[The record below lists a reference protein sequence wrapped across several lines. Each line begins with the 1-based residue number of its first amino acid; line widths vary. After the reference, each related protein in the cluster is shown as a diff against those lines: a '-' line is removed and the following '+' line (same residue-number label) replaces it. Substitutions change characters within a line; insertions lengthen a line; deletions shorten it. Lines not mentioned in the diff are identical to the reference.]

1 MTHYFAL
8 VHKEMGSAY
17 GISFPDLPGCFSAA
31 DAQADIIP
39 NAMEA
44 IELFLDGAP
53 EAPHSRDLEALTADP
68 DVTSELAAGA
78 YLLAVPHIDNTQKTT
93 RVNITLNK
101 GLLDAIDAEATRRKM
116 TRSGLIA
123 QAAERELAVE
133 ARPARPGRP

>member
-8 VHKEMGSAY
+8 VHKDAESAY

-31 DAQADIIP
+31 DTQDAIIP

-44 IELFLDGAP
+44 IELYLDDVP

-68 DVTSELAAGA
+68 DITGELAAGA
-78 YLLAVPHIDNTQKTT
+78 YLIAVPHIANTNKTT

-101 GLLDAIDAEATRRKM
+101 GLLDAIDAEASKRKM

-123 QAAERELAVE
+123 QAAEREIL
-133 ARPARPGRP
+133 G

>member
-8 VHKEMGSAY
+8 VHKEANSAY

-31 DAQADIIP
+31 DVQADIIP

-44 IELFLDGAP
+44 IELFLDDAP

-78 YLLAVPHIDNTQKTT
+78 YLLAVPHIDNTHKTT